1 MRTAKI
7 DLTKIEKSEIYVGQK
22 GKYIELVFFEN
33 RDGTDQYGNDGFVSQ
48 SIAKSRRDNGERGPI
63 LGNWKESAQS
73 AQSRPV
79 QDQGGDDIPFAQFE
93 EHSPLPL

>member
-7 DLTKIEKSEIYVGQK
+7 DVTKIDKSEIYVGQK

-73 AQSRPV
+73 AQSRPA
-79 QDQGGDDIPFAQFE
+79 QDQGGDSRSVDDESDIPF
-93 EHSPLPL
+93 